1 MRSHFMRCTRSV
13 FALLVLAS
21 VLPGLSF
28 AASPERAIFAG
39 GCFWC
44 MHAAFEQLPGVSQV
58 TSGYTGG
65 TVANPTYEQVSTG
78 ETGHV
83 EAIEVTYDPD
93 KVAYTKL
100 LEWFWDNVDPTD
112 ANGQFCDK
120 GSQYAAGI
128 FYTTPDQQHL
138 AETSLKRV
146 AAKFKQPVVTFIRPA
161 LPFYAAEAYHQSYYQ
176 KNKLRYQLYKSGCGR
191 TDTLK
196 KVWQKP

>member
-1 MRSHFMRCTRSV
+1 MRHWSNIFIMMFV
-13 FALLVLAS
+13 LLMPVVAQ
-21 VLPGLSF
+21 
-28 AASPERAIFAG
+28 AATERAIFAG

-44 MHAAFEQLPGVSQV
+44 MHAAFEELPGVNKV

-65 TVANPTYEQVSTG
+65 TVVNPTYEQVSSG

-112 ANGQFCDK
+112 PNGQFCDK
-120 GSQYAAGI
+120 GSQYRAGI
-128 FYTTPDQQHL
+128 FYITPAQEKL
-138 AETSLKRV
+138 AHESLTRIE
-146 AAKFKQPVVTFIRPA
+146 AKFKQKVATFIREA
-161 LPFYAAEAYHQSYYQ
+161 GPFYAAEDYHQSYYK
-176 KNKLRYQLYKSGCGR
+176 KNKLRYQLYKTGCGR
-191 TDTLK
+191 ADTLK